1 MSFASKR
8 LAGLAVLLTLAAQ
21 AQAQLV
27 ISGNEGK
34 IDLTP
39 GMPTVVAE
47 PEGDSLSFL
56 DFRAFPP
63 KVTHLENVSN
73 SVIGP
78 PSNIAIS
85 PDGRMALVAS
95 SILIAPQDKTK
106 TIPDTVVHV
115 IDLVGMKPKLIGQV
129 EAGKQPSGISFSPN
143 GEWAYVANRA
153 GGTVTVLSI
162 RGQSVKVA
170 QTVEIA
176 LPADEVSDVAVSP
189 DGKRALVSVTQAGY
203 LAVLELGSTVTLS
216 KRKLGVYGRPYRV
229 VITPD
234 GALGLT
240 AGTAKGEAPDTD
252 ALSVIDLMADP
263 IRTVDHIPIGSGPES
278 FEVSPDGSLVAVVLM
293 NGSNLPEGA
302 PNKTS
307 HGLLTLLARR
317 DKTYVKVQQEPIP
330 RIPEGVA
337 FTGDGKYLL
346 VQGHPDRVIHIL
358 EVDKERVKDT
368 NKSVKVP
375 GMPSSLRASK
385 R

>member
-1 MSFASKR
+1 M
-8 LAGLAVLLTLAAQ
+8 LILCLLAAR
-21 AQAQLV
+21 AEAQLV

-39 GMPTVVAE
+39 GVPTVVADPE
-47 PEGDSLSFL
+47 PDTLSFL
-56 DFRAFPP
+56 DFRTFPP
-63 KVTHLENVSN
+63 KVTHLENVKN

-95 SILIAPQDKTK
+95 SILVAPQDKTK
-106 TIPDTVVHV
+106 TIPDTVVH
-115 IDLVGMKPKLIGQV
+115 ILDLVGREPKVVGQV

-143 GEWAYVANRA
+143 GQWAYVANRA
-153 GGTVTVLSI
+153 EGTVTVLSI
-162 RGQSVKVA
+162 RGRSVKTA
-170 QTVEIA
+170 QTVEVA

-203 LAVLELGSTVTLS
+203 LAVLDLGDTVTLS
-216 KRKLGVYGRPYRV
+216 KRKLGVFGRPYRV

-252 ALSVIDLMADP
+252 CLSVIDLQANP
-263 IRTVDHIPIGSGPES
+263 IRSVDHIPVGPGPES
-278 FEVSPDGSLVAVVLM
+278 FEVSPDGKLVAVVLM

-302 PNKTS
+302 PNRTS

-317 DKTYVKVQQEPIP
+317 EKTYVKVQEVPIP

-358 EVDKERVKDT
+358 EVKDESVKDT
-368 NKSVKVP
+368 GQAVSVP
-375 GMPSSLRASK
+375 GMPSSLRASQ